1 MTFLTTA
8 LLGAGLTACSSAPAR
23 PGHPAPSPVASS
35 LLSLSCSDS
44 AGQQGQDLEEHQ
56 EREALLNRYGRD
68 GWELVAVSS
77 QSYRRDYD
85 PTALQGYTTYSYFFK
100 KPMPDGK

>member
-1 MTFLTTA
+1 MIRWQYKVVQQKA
-8 LLGAGLTACSSAPAR
+8 LP
-23 PGHPAPSPVASS
+23 
-35 LLSLSCSDS
+35 
-44 AGQQGQDLEEHQ
+44 GQQGQEQEDHS
-56 EREALLNRYGRD
+56 EREALLNRYGQD

-100 KPMPDGK
+100 RAEPDGN